1 MTDYKD
7 TLNLP
12 QTEFP
17 MKANLARREP
27 EMLKH
32 WEKINLYQKIR
43 SARKGQKKFILH
55 DGPPYANGNIHL
67 GHALNKILKD
77 IVVKAKTLDG
87 MDAPYVPG
95 WDCHGLPIE
104 LNVEKKF
111 GKAGE
116 KLSAAEIRE
125 KCREYALQQ
134 INIQREE
141 FKRLGVLGDWDHPY
155 LTMNPHYEADIV
167 RALQIIIDK
176 GHVQQGFKPVHWCI
190 DCRSALAEAEVEY
203 ANKESPAIDVRF
215 RVFNGDKFPGE
226 GILSIPIW
234 TTTPWTLPANQAV
247 ALNPDHKYV
256 LIQIK
261 DENRKERLIIVEE
274 LLTASIARYDV
285 TNYEKLANLTHAQLK
300 PLLLQ
305 HPFYD
310 RQVPVVF
317 GKHVTLDAGTGAVH
331 TAPAHGQDDFIIG
344 TQYHLPVESPVD
356 ERGCFKDNVQF
367 FAGEFVF
374 KANQKIIDLLRE
386 NGNLLAVSKIN
397 HSYPHCWRHKTPL
410 IFLAT
415 AQWFI
420 SMDKKEL
427 RQHALNAI
435 NQVTWIPEWGQGR
448 IFSMIEG
455 RPDWCISRQ
464 RNWCTPMSLI
474 VDKQTHQLHPQM
486 SKLFPIITD
495 KFEQQGIEAW
505 YNLDLKELFRELHQK
520 DKIDK
525 EVEKEAEQYQ
535 KIPDTLD
542 VWFDSGVSHFAVL
555 KHHPDLSYPADLY
568 LEGSDQHRGWFHS
581 SLLTGVA
588 MNDEAP
594 YRQVLTHGFTVDE
607 QGRKMSKSLG
617 NVVAPEKVVN
627 TLGADILRLWVSSTD
642 YRNEIA
648 GSDKILNQVTDVYR
662 RIRNTTRFLLA
673 NLHDFNP
680 KENILPVA
688 DLLSLDKW
696 VVNLAKSKQQDI
708 IDAYQKYQFHII
720 YQTLHNFCSIELGG
734 FYLDVI
740 KDRQYTM
747 QKNSRGRRSA
757 QTAIYYIL
765 QALVRWMTPIL
776 SFTAEE
782 TWEFMPGG
790 KNVDSVF
797 LTEWF
802 NFPEIV
808 SDKFSWDDVIKL
820 RSEVNKKIEAKRNAG
835 IIGSALEANVEIICE
850 EPLFS
855 QLQSIK
861 DELRFALITSA
872 VSINPGTPQI
882 NVHPLDYAKCA
893 RCWHR
898 RPDVGS
904 DPQHPDICARC
915 VKNLPG
921 HEGEERYYA

>member
-17 MKANLARREP
+17 MKANLAQREP

-317 GKHVTLDAGTGAVH
+317 GEHVTLDAGTGAVH

-435 NQVTWIPEWGQGR
+435 NQVAWIPEWGQGR

-627 TLGADILRLWVSSTD
+627 TLGADILRLWVSSID

-648 GSDKILNQVTDVYR
+648 GSDEILNQVTDVYR
-662 RIRNTTRFLLA
+662 RIRNTARFLLA
-673 NLHDFNP
+673 NLHDFDP
-680 KENILPVA
+680 EENI
-688 DLLSLDKW
+688 
-696 VVNLAKSKQQDI
+696 
-708 IDAYQKYQFHII
+708 
-720 YQTLHNFCSIELGG
+720 
-734 FYLDVI
+734 
-740 KDRQYTM
+740 
-747 QKNSRGRRSA
+747 
-757 QTAIYYIL
+757 
-765 QALVRWMTPIL
+765 IL
-776 SFTAEE
+776 S
-782 TWEFMPGG
+782 
-790 KNVDSVF
+790 
-797 LTEWF
+797 
-802 NFPEIV
+802 
-808 SDKFSWDDVIKL
+808 
-820 RSEVNKKIEAKRNAG
+820 
-835 IIGSALEANVEIICE
+835 
-850 EPLFS
+850 
-855 QLQSIK
+855 
-861 DELRFALITSA
+861 
-872 VSINPGTPQI
+872 
-882 NVHPLDYAKCA
+882 
-893 RCWHR
+893 
-898 RPDVGS
+898 
-904 DPQHPDICARC
+904 
-915 VKNLPG
+915 
-921 HEGEERYYA
+921 HE